1 MAGEVIVDALPY
13 IDQGYDE
20 PGIREAVSIFK
31 KFFVRKKVIF
41 LFDVQA
47 ISMVEDEKR
56 RYRPSKNYLEH
67 LPPLN
72 ISAFEASFC
81 ISIT

>member
-1 MAGEVIVDALPY
+1 M
-13 IDQGYDE
+13 
-20 PGIREAVSIFK
+20 
-31 KFFVRKKVIF
+31 
-41 LFDVQA
+41 QA

-72 ISAFEASFC
+72 ISAFEASFLFFY
-81 ISIT
+81 